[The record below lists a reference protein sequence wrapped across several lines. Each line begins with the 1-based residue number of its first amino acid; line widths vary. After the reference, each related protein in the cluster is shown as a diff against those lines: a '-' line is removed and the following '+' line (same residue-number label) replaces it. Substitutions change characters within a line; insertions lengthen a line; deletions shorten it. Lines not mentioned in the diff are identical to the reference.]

1 MSKEQELMERIQQQQ
16 SDFAKVAGQLS
27 AINKYLDDA
36 GFSKM
41 KPTHKRVKAF
51 ALQYQIERL
60 SHKRI
65 MTMNG
70 LTGENDSY
78 IGEIDD

>member
-1 MSKEQELMERIQQQQ
+1 MSKEAELMDRIHQQQ
-16 SDFAKVAGQLS
+16 SEFGKVAGQLS

-36 GFSKM
+36 GFQKM

-51 ALQYQIERL
+51 ALQFQIEKL
-60 SHKRI
+60 IHKRI

-70 LTGENDSY
+70 SIYENENY
-78 IGEIDD
+78 IGDCDD

>member
-36 GFSKM
+36 GFGKM

-51 ALQYQIERL
+51 ALQYQIEKL
-60 SHKRI
+60 VHKRI

-70 LTGENDSY
+70 APYENDIY
-78 IGEIDD
+78 VGDQDE